1 MSDVY
6 LGEDHYKNIAITEIN
21 EAINFCMTN
30 NLSKDKIKKLIC
42 FKKNKKILFSRPADI
57 ITDVM
62 HYCDHYFDHESLDSK
77 YDFENEFRIAKEYY
91 NDEKLEEETA

>member
-1 MSDVY
+1 
-6 LGEDHYKNIAITEIN
+6 
-21 EAINFCMTN
+21 MTN
-30 NLSKDKIKKLIC
+30 KERANKIRKLIG

-62 HYCDHYFDHESLDSK
+62 HYCDHYFDHESLDNK

-91 NDEKLEEETA
+91 NDEKLEEETICT

>member
-1 MSDVY
+1 
-6 LGEDHYKNIAITEIN
+6 
-21 EAINFCMTN
+21 MTN
-30 NLSKDKIKKLIC
+30 KDRAKKIKKLIG

-91 NDEKLEEETA
+91 DDEKLEEETVHDEDDKIIA

>member
-1 MSDVY
+1 
-6 LGEDHYKNIAITEIN
+6 
-21 EAINFCMTN
+21 MTN
-30 NLSKDKIKKLIC
+30 KDRAKKIKKLIG

-91 NDEKLEEETA
+91 NDEKLEEETVWVLLLFTVMKIIKFKLRK

>member
-1 MSDVY
+1 
-6 LGEDHYKNIAITEIN
+6 
-21 EAINFCMTN
+21 MTN
-30 NLSKDKIKKLIC
+30 KERAKKIKKLIG

-62 HYCDHYFDHESLDSK
+62 HYCDHYFDDLYVIGTGEKFK
-77 YDFENEFRIAKEYY
+77 YDFENEFAIAQEYY

>member
-1 MSDVY
+1 
-6 LGEDHYKNIAITEIN
+6 
-21 EAINFCMTN
+21 MTN
-30 NLSKDKIKKLIC
+30 KERAKKIKKLIG
-42 FKKNKKILFSRPADI
+42 FKRNKKILFSRPADI

-91 NDEKLEEETA
+91 NDEKLKEETAWVLLLFTVMKITKFKLKR